1 MCIFGGENKECL
13 DCSPKPKKEMKQ
25 KEDRDAYVLTRLY
38 NNYTAGSQFKER
50 FEKAAHSVA
59 KNVSNYKRGNII
71 WILYDDSSYNE
82 NNQKNNEE
90 LLEICKSHGFSDKEG
105 NLIYV
110 RSVKPGNSAY
120 ASYCVREEFL
130 EQTKKNETAFAV
142 LLDQDDTLEPN
153 AIKNIAEKMTDD
165 GVVLLSFI
173 INDDEGKDIT
183 ADGGKYHNKL
193 TKKISKH
200 QIVNKTAP
208 TIEQHHWNN
217 LKEIFYASTLSWSKA
232 YSRYALN
239 IYQESLTTF
248 LINNRV
254 SVKEYYGK
262 HSAYEDFVDFYVL
275 LRKDLTISATSERTH
290 TYYKHNEAITCKPD
304 IDAFKLHR
312 TASLLTLIDL
322 CYSNSNNLRV
332 DFKQLL
338 LRFITIKVV
347 DVERI
352 LDKYRKDFK
361 KGNNKY
367 YAFSDETHEGY
378 FINKLYRL
386 SQGDNRESEQDE
398 KLFKDA
404 HPIRNKKTKDN
415 FNDLLSCDNLN
426 SILVY
431 KSELKNVSSRCTLRK
446 AYLEENKFRSD
457 KAWFQ
462 KRYKSVISEITY
474 IKQEFKRW
482 YGKWKEKWIW
492 KYAEEDKKTIYD
504 RKLTPNQRRYRILS
518 WLLILWG
525 IIVPF
530 VAIGGILILWKGE
543 ASFSKDDRQT
553 ISLVVT
559 ASISVWVA
567 ILTSIWKDHSKANIL
582 AREEGAKKKLY
593 FSEFEDLIRHLEAN
607 LKVMIEIR
615 HQLSYG
621 KIPAS
626 IHFINLSWPKISCL
640 LSDDITSLID
650 KDKVDDFARLK
661 VNLRNI
667 QNSSN
672 WLSTYVQEPH
682 SQEEISS
689 AIDWEITRHIGYLV
703 NFKYLK
709 EYNFQSP
716 QQNDIEFYIG
726 EKHLKQYL
734 TSLFMSYHGDE
745 ERIKKVEEYLNLYFS
760 DRREHRS
767 VLLYNRNPNTNDTW

>member
-1 MCIFGGENKECL
+1 
-13 DCSPKPKKEMKQ
+13 MKQ
-25 KEDRDAYVLTRLY
+25 KEKRDAYILTRIY
-38 NNYTAGSQFKER
+38 NDYSAGSKFKER
-50 FEKAAHSVA
+50 FERAAHSVDE
-59 KNVSNYKRGNII
+59 NVSNYDGSIT
-71 WILYDDSSYNE
+71 WILIDDSQNNE
-82 NNQKNNEE
+82 NYQEHYQKHEDE
-90 LLEICKSHGFSDKEG
+90 LLRVCQSCVFSKKAG
-105 NLIYV
+105 SLIYEHADN
-110 RSVKPGNSAY
+110 SGNSAY
-120 ASYCVREEFL
+120 AAYYARKRFL
-130 EQTKKNETAFAV
+130 DLIDKKEAAFAV
-142 LLDQDDTLEPN
+142 LLDQDDTLEPD
-153 AIKNIAEKMTDD
+153 AIKNIADKMTDD
-165 GVVLLSFI
+165 GVVLLPFT

-183 ADGGKYHNKL
+183 ADGGKYHNEL
-193 TKKISKH
+193 TKEISKK

-208 TIEQHHWNN
+208 IIKQHHWNN
-217 LKEIFYASTLSWSKA
+217 LKEIFYASTLGWSKA

-239 IYQESLTTF
+239 IYQKSLATF
-248 LINNRV
+248 LDGNRV
-254 SVKEYYGK
+254 GAKKYYEK
-262 HSAYEDFVDFYVL
+262 HPAYEDFVDFYIL
-275 LRKDLTISATSERTH
+275 LRNDISISATSEKTH

-304 IDAFKLHR
+304 INAFKLHR

-322 CYSNSNNLRV
+322 CYSNSDHLRD

-338 LRFITIKVV
+338 LRFVTIKVV

-361 KGNNKY
+361 KGDDKY

-398 KLFKDA
+398 KLFEDA
-404 HPIRNKKTKDN
+404 HPIRNEKTKDN
-415 FNDLLSCDNLN
+415 FNDLFSCGNLN

-431 KSELKNVSSRCTLRK
+431 KSELNNVSSRCALRK
-446 AYLEENKFRSD
+446 AYMEENKFRLD
-457 KAWFQ
+457 KPWVQ
-462 KRYKSVISEITY
+462 KRYLSVISEITY
-474 IKQEFKRW
+474 IRKEFKKW
-482 YGKWKEKWIW
+482 CGKWKEKWIW

-504 RKLTPNQRRYRILS
+504 SKLTPNQRRYRILS

-530 VAIGGILILWKGE
+530 IITGAILILWEKISDDFEKGNFE
-543 ASFSKDDRQT
+543 T

-582 AREEGAKKKLY
+582 SREEKAKKKLY

-626 IHFINLSWPKISCL
+626 IHFINLSWPKFSCL

-667 QNSSN
+667 QNSSD

-682 SQEEISS
+682 SFEEISS

-734 TSLFMSYHGDE
+734 TSLFMPYHGDK
-745 ERIKKVEEYLNLYFS
+745 ERIRKVEEYLNLYFS
-760 DRREHRS
+760 DRREKRN
-767 VLLYNRNPNTNDTW
+767 VLLYYRTPNTDDA

>member
-1 MCIFGGENKECL
+1 
-13 DCSPKPKKEMKQ
+13 MKQ
-25 KEDRDAYVLTRLY
+25 IKERDAYVLTRIY
-38 NNYTAGSQFKER
+38 NDYSAESRFKER
-50 FEKAAHSVA
+50 FGKAADSVA

-71 WILYDDSSYNE
+71 WILYDDSQNNE
-82 NNQKNNEE
+82 NHQKHEEE
-90 LLEICKSHGFSDKEG
+90 LLKKCQLCGFSKEKG
-105 NLIYV
+105 NLIYKK
-110 RSVKPGNSAY
+110 RDNPDSLGNSAY
-120 ASYCVREEFL
+120 ATYSIREEFL
-130 EQTKKNETAFAV
+130 DLTKNSETAFAV
-142 LLDQDDTLEPN
+142 LLDQDDTLEPD
-153 AIKNIAEKMTDD
+153 AIKNIADKMTDD
-165 GVVLLSFI
+165 SVVLLPFT

-183 ADGGKYHNKL
+183 ADGGKYHNEL
-193 TKKISKH
+193 TKEISKK
-200 QIVNKTAP
+200 QIVNKNAP
-208 TIEQHHWNN
+208 TIKQHHWNK
-217 LKEIFYASTLSWSKA
+217 LKEIFYASTLGWSKA

-248 LINNRV
+248 LDGNRV
-254 SVKEYYGK
+254 DAKEYYDK
-262 HSAYEDFVDFYVL
+262 HPAYEDFVDFYVL
-275 LRKDLTISATSERTH
+275 IRKDITISATSEKTH
-290 TYYKHNEAITCKPD
+290 TYYKHSEAITCKPD
-304 IDAFKLHR
+304 INAFKLHR

-322 CYSNSNNLRV
+322 CYSNADHLRD

-338 LRFITIKVV
+338 LRFVTIKVV

-361 KGNNKY
+361 KGDDNY
-367 YAFSDETHEGY
+367 YAFLDETHEGY

-398 KLFKDA
+398 KLFEDA
-404 HPIRNKKTKDN
+404 HPIRNEKTKDN
-415 FNDLLSCDNLN
+415 FNDLFSCGNLN

-431 KSELKNVSSRCTLRK
+431 KSELKNVNSRCALRK
-446 AYLEENKFRSD
+446 AYLEENKFRLD
-457 KAWFQ
+457 KPWVQ
-462 KRYKSVISEITY
+462 ECCLSVLSEITY
-474 IKQEFKRW
+474 IRQGFKKW
-482 YGKWKEKWIW
+482 CGKWKEKWIW
-492 KYAEEDKKTIYD
+492 KHAEEDKKTIYD
-504 RKLTPNQRRYRILS
+504 SKLTPNQRRYRILS

-530 VAIGGILILWKGE
+530 IITGAILILWEGE
-543 ASFSKDDRQT
+543 VSFSKDDLQT

-582 AREEGAKKKLY
+582 AKEEGAKKKLF

-621 KIPAS
+621 KTPAN
-626 IHFINLSWPKISCL
+626 IHFINLSWPKFSCL

-689 AIDWEITRHIGYLV
+689 AIDWEITRHIGYLT

-709 EYNFQSP
+709 ECNFQSP
-716 QQNDIEFYIG
+716 QQNDIEFYID

-734 TSLFMSYHGDE
+734 TSLFMSYHGDK

-767 VLLYNRNPNTNDTW
+767 VLLYNRNPNTDDTW